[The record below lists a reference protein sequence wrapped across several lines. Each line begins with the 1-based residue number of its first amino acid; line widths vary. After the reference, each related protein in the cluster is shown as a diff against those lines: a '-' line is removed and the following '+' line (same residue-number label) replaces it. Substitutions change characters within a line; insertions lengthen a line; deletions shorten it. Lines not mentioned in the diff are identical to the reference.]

1 MTSAQPCFALNPVPE
16 VLVRKLL
23 LIPAFV
29 VVASVVGVLAQT
41 PAAGKVDTQWKCTPP
56 NPMNA
61 IPIGDAPDHAYVI
74 QQSKCTAAKG
84 EIAGVK
90 NKDGVATEFMEGK
103 GDTGSGHGIFIETF
117 ASGDKITYTYTF
129 SGVSKNHMLVSGS
142 DKWTMTEGTGKFKG
156 IKGSGTCAAK
166 GNPDGS
172 GVYDCMGTYTVGK

>member
-1 MTSAQPCFALNPVPE
+1 LALNPVQEAP
-16 VLVRKLL
+16 VRKLL

-29 VVASVVGVLAQT
+29 VVASVAGVLAQT
-41 PAAGKVDTQWKCTPP
+41 PAAGKLDTQWKCSAP

-61 IPIGDAPDHAYVI
+61 LPIGDVPDHAYVI
-74 QQSKCTAAKG
+74 EQTKCTAAKG

-90 NKDGVATEFMEGK
+90 QKEGAATEFMEAK
-103 GDTGSGHGIFIETF
+103 GDNGSGHGIFIETF

-129 SGVSKNHMLVSGS
+129 TGVSKNHMLVSGS
-142 DKWTMTEGTGKFKG
+142 NKWTMTEGTGKFKG